1 MTGKMNADT
10 LKVLLVRSGQE
21 AVETEVE
28 DTLKAKQEMV
38 GGWIEMIMPFD
49 DEAAIICN
57 EEGKILGLPMNRALR
72 NEEGKVIDIVCG
84 DFFICYAPRDS
95 EDFLSLPPEMMQKY
109 KEKFRYPERFYIVD
123 NEIYPVKYHPS
134 KEEMER

>member
-84 DFFICYAPRDS
+84 DFFICYAPHDS

-109 KEKFRYPERFYIVD
+109 KEKFQYPERFYMVD

>member
-84 DFFICYAPRDS
+84 YFFICYAPRDS

-109 KEKFRYPERFYIVD
+109 KEKFRYPERFYMVD